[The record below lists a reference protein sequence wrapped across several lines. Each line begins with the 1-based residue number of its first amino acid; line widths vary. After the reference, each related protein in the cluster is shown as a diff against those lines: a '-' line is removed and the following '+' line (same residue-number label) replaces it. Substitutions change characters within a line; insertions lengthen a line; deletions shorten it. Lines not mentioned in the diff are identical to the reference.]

1 MKTDT
6 IKAKKILEDEE
17 LTLVIIKDTTVY
29 KSVERGVL
37 PLLDFIDKNVEL
49 DGFCV
54 ADKVVGAGAAFLY
67 ILLGVDEIYA
77 KVISTRAEELLKSN
91 GISVTFGMLVNEI
104 RTRAGSDRCPIEAVV
119 EGIFEPD
126 EALLAI
132 RKRLSEMSKP

>member
-1 MKTDT
+1 M
-6 IKAKKILEDEE
+6 
-17 LTLVIIKDTTVY
+17 
-29 KSVERGVL
+29 
-37 PLLDFIDKNVEL
+37 
-49 DGFCV
+49 

-104 RTRAGSDRCPIEAVV
+104 RNRAGSDRCPIEAVV

>member
-37 PLLDFIDKNVEL
+37 PLLYFIDKNVEL

-104 RTRAGSDRCPIEAVV
+104 RNRAGSDRCPIEAVV

>member
-6 IKAKKILEDEE
+6 IKAKKILEAEE
-17 LTLVIIKDTTVY
+17 LTLVVIKDKTVY
-29 KSVERGVL
+29 KSVERGVV

-77 KVISTRAEELLKSN
+77 KVISARAEELLKSN

-104 RTRAGSDRCPIEAVV
+104 RNRAGNGRCPH
-119 EGIFEPD
+119 
-126 EALLAI
+126 
-132 RKRLSEMSKP
+132 

>member
-104 RTRAGSDRCPIEAVV
+104 RNRAGSDRCPIEAVV

>member
-1 MKTDT
+1 MKADT

-104 RTRAGSDRCPIEAVV
+104 RNRAGSDRCPIEAVV

>member
-17 LTLVIIKDTTVY
+17 LTLVNIKDTTVY

-104 RTRAGSDRCPIEAVV
+104 RNRAGSDRCPIEAVV

>member
-6 IKAKKILEDEE
+6 IKAKKILEDED

-104 RTRAGSDRCPIEAVV
+104 RNRAGSDRCPIEAVV

>member
-104 RTRAGSDRCPIEAVV
+104 RNRAGSDRCPIEAVV
-119 EGIFEPD
+119 EGIFEPY

>member
-17 LTLVIIKDTTVY
+17 LTLVIIKDKTVY
-29 KSVERGVL
+29 KSVERGVV

-67 ILLGVDEIYA
+67 ILLGVDEVYA
-77 KVISTRAEELLKSN
+77 KVISARAEELLKSN

-104 RTRAGSDRCPIEAVV
+104 RNRAGNGRCPIEAVV
-119 EGIFEPD
+119 EGIFEPE

-132 RKRLSEMSKP
+132 RKRLSEMAKP